1 MNNISELIL
10 QQAGVKASYFSP
22 MSRYFGVEIAIYESA
37 AAGPDPYIR
46 RRFLP
51 QIEQFK
57 TIHEHH
63 VMQSERPDTLAYQYL
78 NDPEQFW
85 KICDANGVMDP
96 TELSETI
103 GKTVRIALPQGI
115 IPQ

>member
-10 QQAGVKASYFSP
+10 QQAGVKPSYFTP
-22 MSRYFGVEIAIYESA
+22 MSRYFGIEIAVYESMA
-37 AAGPDPYIR
+37 TAPTPYVR

-51 QIEQFK
+51 QMEQFQ
-57 TIHEHH
+57 TIQEHQ
-63 VMQSERPDTLAYQYL
+63 VSQGERPDNLTYQYM

-85 KICDANGVMDP
+85 KICDANGVMHP
-96 TELSETI
+96 NELTESI
-103 GKTVRIALPQGI
+103 GKTVRITLPQGI